1 MIFWYIEGENMKQ
14 ELKTLWNKLGSL
26 GYPDYSIANMV
37 RYATG
42 KSELQALNRDEAVS
56 VQRLFE
62 RYVHLGSAYVAN
74 YSK

>member
-1 MIFWYIEGENMKQ
+1 MKQ
-14 ELKTLWNKLGSL
+14 ELKTLWNTLGSL

-37 RYATG
+37 KYATG
-42 KSELQALNRDEAVS
+42 KSELQALDRDEAVC
-56 VQRLFE
+56 VQQLFE